1 MMTTIQA
8 DGPPRWVGPALPAA
22 LGDLFTGLPVLV
34 GAGCVLSWLVTS
46 AAMVPSS
53 LSALRGIRDAECWGA
68 AIAPW
73 GLVVLV
79 VTGTSTAAWSAG
91 PDVGLLTLF
100 GMGALVVVVGWF
112 ITRRERWCWAAYSAA
127 SRDGAEGAPQ

>member
-8 DGPPRWVGPALPAA
+8 GGPPRWVGPALPAA
-22 LGDLFTGLPVLV
+22 LADLFTGLPVLV

-46 AAMVPSS
+46 AAMVPSL
-53 LSALRGIRDAECWGA
+53 LSGLRGIRDAEPWGA

-91 PDVGLLTLF
+91 PDVGLLALL
-100 GMGALVVVVGWF
+100 GMGALVLVVGWF
-112 ITRRERWCWAAYSAA
+112 ITRRERLCWAAYSAA
-127 SRDGAEGAPQ
+127 SRDGADGAPQ

>member
-8 DGPPRWVGPALPAA
+8 DRPPRWVGPALPAG
-22 LGDLFTGLPVLV
+22 LGDLFTGLHVLV
-34 GAGCVLSWLVTS
+34 GVLCVLSWLVTS
-46 AAMVPSS
+46 VAMVS
-53 LSALRGIRDAECWGA
+53 LLSGLRGIRDVEPWGA

-100 GMGALVVVVGWF
+100 GMGALMLVVGWF
-112 ITRRERWCWAAYSAA
+112 ITRRERLCWAAYSAA
-127 SRDGAEGAPQ
+127 SRDGAEGGPQ

>member
-8 DGPPRWVGPALPAA
+8 DRPPRWVGPALPAG
-22 LGDLFTGLPVLV
+22 LGDLFTGLHVLV
-34 GAGCVLSWLVTS
+34 GVLCVLSWLVTS
-46 AAMVPSS
+46 VAMVS
-53 LSALRGIRDAECWGA
+53 LLSGLRGIRDVEPWGA

-79 VTGTSTAAWSAG
+79 VTGASTAAWEAG
-91 PDVGLLTLF
+91 PDVGLLALF
-100 GMGALVVVVGWF
+100 GMGALVLVVGWF